1 MAIAKSVRSVIFG
14 LTLILSAASHA
25 EDAKE
30 PVAET
35 PAAPPDVIMLKNG
48 SKILGTVT
56 SARDGVIVVE
66 TDFAGTLNIDSTTVE
81 SVNTQG
87 SLVVQMSDGSI
98 IEDQPI
104 KLGEENMQV
113 TTDSGEQS
121 TYSISDISLI
131 NPEPWE
137 LGDGYEATG
146 VVSFAWKLERGNT
159 DTDELDFKVESFWR
173 SLEDRYTLK
182 ATADQDKANGVKNA
196 SKWRIIGKYDRFLDG
211 PNYWG
216 VNLAL
221 EHDLFADLD
230 LRAYIGPYFG
240 RQFYDKP
247 IFELSGELGLSYVTE
262 NFITAENQRYPGANW
277 NIGMSSNYLG
287 GGSRL
292 YLDHVGIWNLQET
305 SDVILNTTFG
315 VAFPLWRSLEVA
327 AEARLEFDSGAV
339 EGVEELDQTYAIRFG
354 YAW

>member
-1 MAIAKSVRSVIFG
+1 
-14 LTLILSAASHA
+14 LTLILSAASYA
-25 EDAKE
+25 EEAKE
-30 PVAET
+30 PVTET
-35 PAAPPDVIMLKNG
+35 AAAPPDVIMLKNG
-48 SKILGTVT
+48 SKILGTVS

-66 TDFAGTLNIDSTTVE
+66 TDFAGTLNIDSAEVE

-98 IEDQPI
+98 IQDQPI
-104 KLGEENMQV
+104 KLDKENMQV

-121 TYSISDISLI
+121 TYSISDIALI

-137 LGDGYEATG
+137 LGDGYKATG
-146 VVSFAWKLERGNT
+146 VISFAWKIERGNT
-159 DTDELDFKVESFWR
+159 NTDEFDLKVESFWR

-196 SKWRIIGKYDRFLDG
+196 DNWKIIGKYDRFLDG

-216 VNLAL
+216 GNIAL
-221 EHDLFADLD
+221 EQDQFADLD

-247 IFELSGELGLSYVTE
+247 IFRLSGELGLSYVTE
-262 NFITAENQRYPGANW
+262 RFISAEKQKYPGANW
-277 NIGMSSNYLG
+277 NIGISSNYLG
-287 GGSRL
+287 GDSRL
-292 YLDHVGIWNLQET
+292 YLDHVGLWNLKET

-315 VAFPLWRSLEVA
+315 VAFPLLRSLEIA
-327 AEARLEFDSGAV
+327 AEVTLEFDSGAV
-339 EGVEELDQTYAIRFG
+339 EGVEELDQTYAIRLG

>member
-1 MAIAKSVRSVIFG
+1 MVVKMSVRGIIFG
-14 LTLILSAASHA
+14 LVLFLSAASHA

-30 PVAET
+30 PVTET
-35 PAAPPDVIMLKNG
+35 PAAPPDVVLLKNG

-66 TDFAGTLNIDSTTVE
+66 TDFAGTLNIDTTTVE

-87 SLVVQMSDGSI
+87 SLVVQMSDGNI
-98 IEDQPI
+98 IQDQPI
-104 KLGEENMQV
+104 MLDEGSMQV
-113 TTDSGEQS
+113 TTDSGEQNS
-121 TYSISDISLI
+121 YNISDITMI

-137 LGDGYEATG
+137 LGDGYKAVG
-146 VVSFAWKLERGNT
+146 LVSFAWAVERGNT
-159 DTDELDFKVESFWR
+159 DTDELDLKVESFWR

-182 ATADQDKANGVKNA
+182 ANAELDKTNGIKNA
-196 SKWRIIGKYDRFLDG
+196 DNWRIIGKYDRFLDG

-216 VNLAL
+216 GNLAF
-221 EHDLFADLD
+221 EQDQFADLD

-247 IFELSGELGLSYVTE
+247 IFRLSGELGLSYVTE
-262 NFITAENQRYPGANW
+262 RFINAENQEYPGANW

-287 GGSRL
+287 GDSRL
-292 YLDHVGIWNLQET
+292 YLDHVGIWNLKDT
-305 SDVILNTTFG
+305 TDVILNTIFG
-315 VAFPLWRSLEVA
+315 VAFPLLGSFEIA
-327 AEARLEFDSGAV
+327 AEVKLEFDSGAV
-339 EGVEELDQTYAIRFG
+339 EDVEELDQTYGIRLG

>member
-1 MAIAKSVRSVIFG
+1 MAVAKSVRSVIFG

-25 EDAKE
+25 EGAKE
-30 PVAET
+30 PVTET

-48 SKILGTVT
+48 SKILGTVS
-56 SARDGVIVVE
+56 SARDGIIVVE
-66 TDFAGTLNIDSTTVE
+66 TDFAGTLKIDSTTVE

-104 KLGEENMQV
+104 KLDKENMQV

-137 LGDGYEATG
+137 LGDGYKTTG
-146 VVSFAWKLERGNT
+146 VVSFAWKIERGNT
-159 DTDELDFKVESFWR
+159 DTDELDLKVESFWR
-173 SLEDRYTLK
+173 SLEDRYTLR
-182 ATADQDKANGVKNA
+182 ANAELDKANGIENA
-196 SKWRIIGKYDRFLDG
+196 DNWRIIGKYDRFLNG

-216 VNLAL
+216 ANLAF
-221 EHDLFADLD
+221 EQDQFADLD

-247 IFELSGELGLSYVTE
+247 VFTLSGELGLSYVTE
-262 NFITAENQRYPGANW
+262 RFFTAENQKYPGANW
-277 NIGMSSNYLG
+277 NIDISSNYLG
-287 GGSRL
+287 GDSRL
-292 YLDHVGIWNLQET
+292 YLNQVGIWNLKDT
-305 SDVILNTTFG
+305 SDVILNTIFG
-315 VAFPLWRSLEVA
+315 VAFPLFRSLEIA
-327 AEARLEFDSGAV
+327 AEVKLEFDSGAV
-339 EGVEELDQTYAIRFG
+339 EGVEELDQTYGIRLG
-354 YAW
+354 YVW